1 MCAEH
6 IANVSLTASQQ
17 HKANQEQRMEAKGE
31 GAALGTGVE
40 FFVLE
45 VMGKGLVFYSNW
57 NEKTLEALGR
67 DVIWCDLFL
76 KDHHGSCI
84 VNEEG
89 KVREIQAQIYYFVLD
104 YNVSHRTS
112 TLVSWLQFSL
122 SFYPVTS
129 SSSIYFFIIL
139 SSRHDLP
146 SYLLWWFYQ
155 LLNYLSI
162 YSSHGLTLLGYR
174 NMSYYLY

>member
-1 MCAEH
+1 MW
-6 IANVSLTASQQ
+6 ASQHLSNTKQ
-17 HKANQEQRMEAKGE
+17 TKIREWRQSGGCGFRDRSRILCAGGYGE
-31 GAALGTGVE
+31 GAGFLFQLKWENIRG
-40 FFVLE
+40 FRQRCDMMWFV
-45 VMGKGLVFYSNW
+45 
-57 NEKTLEALGR
+57 
-67 DVIWCDLFL
+67 L

-129 SSSIYFFIIL
+129 SSSIYFPIIL